1 MAVHDY
7 RIDLLKLK
15 DGAHDIAY
23 TIAGDFFQDFQHPD
37 IRDAQVQA
45 RLHIRKD
52 PRLLDIRLHLD
63 GELVLACDRCNGDLD
78 WPIFSNARLIY
89 TFDPSFKS
97 ADEDEDITYLKPGH
111 QYLDLRQ
118 DLYDYISL
126 QVPLRKVPDTGNQ
139 HQCPPEIMAILAAG
153 AEAAARHDD
162 GEDATDAEGDASD
175 DPRWAA
181 LRSLRLGDN

>member
-1 MAVHDY
+1 MAAHDY

-15 DGAHDIAY
+15 DGQHDITF
-23 TIAGDFFQDFQHPD
+23 TIGGDFFLDFPHTE

-45 RLHIRKD
+45 RLLIRKD
-52 PRLLDIRLHLD
+52 PRLLDLHLHLD
-63 GELVLACDRCNGDLD
+63 GELTLSCDRCNGDLD
-78 WPIFSNARLIY
+78 WPIFSNVRLIY
-89 TFDPSFKS
+89 SFEPSFKGT
-97 ADEDEDITYLKPGH
+97 DEQDISYLKPGQ

-126 QVPLRKVPDTGNQ
+126 QVPLRKVPDTGSR

-153 AEAAARHDD
+153 AEAAARHA
-162 GEDATDAEGDASD
+162 EEEPTAEIEGDGSN

-181 LRSLRLGDN
+181 LKGLRLGDN